1 MRRLVVC
8 DIDGTLIELSAAELD
23 VFFGT
28 FERAFGIPPV
38 KRDWASYVATNDY
51 AIIRTVLHEHLGRHA
66 TAADVATFRDAYLRG
81 LADGFASG
89 ALGSAL
95 VPGVAALLRALAAR
109 DGVALTL
116 ATANMRD
123 GAQLRHEAAGL
134 CSHFAGGSF
143 AEHGLYKPAI
153 LAAAL
158 RDTAARWGGA
168 VKPEVVYLG
177 DKSGRCRRRAGRRR
191 RFRRHRH
198 AARAPRQ
205 AVGGGGRDC
214 PRRLHAPRRGPCRHR
229 PTVTDVTQRALGP
242 HTSTGSAWASS

>member
-123 GAQLRHEAAGL
+123 GAQLRLEAAGL
-134 CSHFAGGSF
+134 WSHFAGGSF
-143 AEHGLYKPAI
+143 AEHGLHKPAI

-177 DKSGRCRRRAGRRR
+177 DSPADAV
-191 RFRRHRH
+191 
-198 AARAPRQ
+198 AAQ
-205 AVGGGGRDC
+205 AVGVAFVGIATRPERRDKLLAAGAGTVLDDYT
-214 PRRLHAPRRGPCRHR
+214 PLAAALAVIAP
-229 PTVTDVTQRALGP
+229 Q
-242 HTSTGSAWASS
+242 